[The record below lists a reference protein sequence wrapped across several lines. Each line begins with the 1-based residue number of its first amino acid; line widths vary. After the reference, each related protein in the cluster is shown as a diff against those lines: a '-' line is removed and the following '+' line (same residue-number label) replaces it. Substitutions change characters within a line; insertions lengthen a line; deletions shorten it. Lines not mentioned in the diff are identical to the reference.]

1 MDGIGSAL
9 TAQVRDR
16 VDADEQLDV
25 GAGLLVLAALEGD
38 AALDRA
44 LLEEAADLQAPPAA
58 ETDST
63 PTPARRAYLGTISVQ
78 GFRGIGAGC
87 DLSINPGP
95 GLTLVVGRNGS
106 GKSSFAEALELLLT
120 GENRRWEN
128 RSAVWKAGWR
138 NLHWTGPVAISAT
151 LAVEGGRQPL
161 TVRREWPPGSDLSAG
176 ADSAGGVQG
185 DEASAAL
192 GWDEAITTYRPFLP
206 YNEVGSIPDRR
217 PADLYDTMSAA
228 LGLDALWT
236 PAGGCASGEASAK
249 NRFAPPSPDG
259 ASGMHR

>member
-25 GAGLLVLAALEGD
+25 EAGLLVLAALEGD

-44 LLEEAADLQAPPAA
+44 LLEEAGDLQAPPAA

-63 PTPARRAYLGTISVQ
+63 PTPARRAHLDTISVQ

-128 RSAVWKAGWR
+128 
-138 NLHWTGPVAISAT
+138 
-151 LAVEGGRQPL
+151 
-161 TVRREWPPGSDLSAG
+161 
-176 ADSAGGVQG
+176 
-185 DEASAAL
+185 
-192 GWDEAITTYRPFLP
+192 
-206 YNEVGSIPDRR
+206 
-217 PADLYDTMSAA
+217 
-228 LGLDALWT
+228 
-236 PAGGCASGEASAK
+236 
-249 NRFAPPSPDG
+249 
-259 ASGMHR
+259 